1 MVLVNIVN
9 NFATKIHIFWY
20 LSMVENSMLLSGP
33 IRMEGM
39 HFAGKIRNFCMQILK
54 DGCMENLSQT

>member
-1 MVLVNIVN
+1 MVPVNSVN

-33 IRMEGM
+33 IRLEEM
-39 HFAGKIRNFCMQILK
+39 HFAGMQTIK
-54 DGCMENLSQT
+54 RWMENSHKHEAK